1 MKTAVKVVE
10 LKEDRSLFARLVM
23 ICKNRP
29 EVVAPL
35 PHRLTWSAI
44 VAEWAPQTAL
54 LHGNKELTFLVV
66 VVPRGP
72 GNYDPRERIR
82 TSQ

>member
-10 LKEDRSLFARLVM
+10 LKEDWSLFARLVM

-66 VVPRGP
+66 VVSRGP

-82 TSQ
+82 TSL

>member
-54 LHGNKELTFLVV
+54 LHGNKDLTFLVV

-72 GNYDPRERIR
+72 GN
-82 TSQ
+82 

>member
-1 MKTAVKVVE
+1 MKTGKVNFWSTMSKMKLNGKACSCKVIKMKTAVKVVE

-23 ICKNRP
+23 ICKN
-29 EVVAPL
+29 APL

-54 LHGNKELTFLVV
+54 L
-66 VVPRGP
+66 PW
-72 GNYDPRERIR
+72 
-82 TSQ
+82 

>member
-54 LHGNKELTFLVV
+54 LHGNNELTFHVV

-72 GNYDPRERIR
+72 GN
-82 TSQ
+82 

>member
-10 LKEDRSLFARLVM
+10 LKEYRSLFARLVM

-54 LHGNKELTFLVV
+54 LHGKKELTFLAV

-82 TSQ
+82 TSL

>member
-44 VAEWAPQTAL
+44 VAGWAPQTAL
-54 LHGNKELTFLVV
+54 LHGKKELTFHVV

-72 GNYDPRERIR
+72 GN
-82 TSQ
+82 

>member
-35 PHRLTWSAI
+35 PRRLTWSAI

-54 LHGNKELTFLVV
+54 LHGNKVLAFLDVV
-66 VVPRGP
+66 FPRGH
-72 GNYDPRERIR
+72 GN
-82 TSQ
+82 

>member
-44 VAEWAPQTAL
+44 VAEWAPRQPCF
-54 LHGNKELTFLVV
+54 HGNKELTFLVV

-72 GNYDPRERIR
+72 GN
-82 TSQ
+82 

>member
-72 GNYDPRERIR
+72 GN
-82 TSQ
+82 